1 MQYVKKLDIVKYI
14 KELYEFEEK
23 VFYEIVLS
31 KEIRIA
37 EDEEEYKISN
47 SDIKN
52 IHDTTYRNV
61 LSNKRE
67 AYLFINNVLK
77 LKNTENE
84 ISMDKLERCDNRYIT
99 STYDNQETDIIY
111 KRTDMEVY
119 FLIEHQSSVDKS
131 MAERIMEYII
141 EILRD
146 NIDYQKITK
155 AKYKIPLIIPIVL
168 YTGKEKWKA
177 EEYIV
182 PMQVEMPGY
191 KNKEF
196 GRYILVDTNKY
207 NEKELIEEEGALSKV
222 ILLERAENLEET
234 YNKIKYEK
242 MQEYEKRLI
251 DEYTWNVS
259 EKVLGK
265 EKMLEIREKYRKK
278 KGDKSM
284 LVDVLMEMKEK
295 YKEEGIQ
302 EGTRIGRIDGENKEK
317 LKIAKALKKMGF
329 RIEDIEKA
337 TKLSKLEIEKL

>member
-37 EDEEEYKISN
+37 EDEAEYEISN
-47 SDIKN
+47 TDIKN
-52 IHDTTYRNV
+52 LHDTTYRNV

-67 AYLFINNVLK
+67 AYLFINNALK
-77 LKNTENE
+77 LKNTKNE

-177 EEYIV
+177 E
-182 PMQVEMPGY
+182 
-191 KNKEF
+191 
-196 GRYILVDTNKY
+196 
-207 NEKELIEEEGALSKV
+207 
-222 ILLERAENLEET
+222 
-234 YNKIKYEK
+234 
-242 MQEYEKRLI
+242 
-251 DEYTWNVS
+251 
-259 EKVLGK
+259 
-265 EKMLEIREKYRKK
+265 
-278 KGDKSM
+278 
-284 LVDVLMEMKEK
+284 
-295 YKEEGIQ
+295 
-302 EGTRIGRIDGENKEK
+302 
-317 LKIAKALKKMGF
+317 
-329 RIEDIEKA
+329 
-337 TKLSKLEIEKL
+337 